1 MGILFM
7 RKVFL
12 FFFLMVTFIAN
23 SMVENF
29 GKSLQFKEDIGVLNV
44 ETQIDSQIEKVNS
57 KIVFSMSYASIFG
70 RTLYPSFIYTYAEI
84 SNQNNRKEE
93 FKYFVGTIYS
103 NKNFEGRIRIKEN
116 KFIKETNIDISVNLG
131 KNEIR
136 IDPLWKFE
144 EFIKMLIPG
153 QIFFSFELIDKKTEK
168 VLANS
173 DIQLSYRS
181 ISECVYA
188 LKDDEGEILDFYSY
202 FASYVNEDSLFIE
215 DFLKE
220 AGENWKYLNKETEG
234 YIPEF
239 QGWLGYQ
246 RGAYYAWVQA
256 FMICYGLYNRG
267 IQYSSIT
274 DTSNASSTVFS
285 QNVRFVDNTILN
297 AQANCVDGS
306 VLIASILEKIG
317 IRTSLVIQNTEESSH
332 MFLAFSEEK
341 NSFDTNKLKYIE
353 TTAISTGDEKA
364 ICPRNIKITPETKFI
379 NIREARAKGIKP
391 IQ

>member
-1 MGILFM
+1 M
-7 RKVFL
+7 RKVVL
-12 FFFLMVTFIAN
+12 FFFLIVTFIAN
-23 SMVENF
+23 SMVGDF
-29 GKSLQFKEDIGVLNV
+29 GELLQFKEDIEVLNI
-44 ETQIDSQIEKVNS
+44 ETQIDSQIEKKNS
-57 KIVFSMSYASIFG
+57 KIVFSMSYASIFNK
-70 RTLYPSFIYTYAEI
+70 TLYPSFIYTYAEI
-84 SNQNNRKEE
+84 SNQSNRKEE

-103 NKNFEGRIRIKEN
+103 EGRIRIKEN
-116 KFIKETNIDISVNLG
+116 KFIKETNIDIPVSLG

-144 EFIKMLIPG
+144 EFIKMVIPG
-153 QIFFSFELIDKKTEK
+153 QLFFSFELIDKKTEK

-173 DIQLSYRS
+173 DILLSYRA

-188 LKDDEGEILDFYSY
+188 LKDDEGEILDFNSY

-220 AGENWKYLNKETEG
+220 ASENWKYLNKTTEG
-234 YIPEF
+234 YVPEF

-246 RGAYYAWVQA
+246 GGSYYTWVQA

-317 IRTSLVIQNTEESSH
+317 IRTSLVIQSTEESSH

-341 NSFDTNKLKYIE
+341 NSFDINKLKYIE
-353 TTAISTGDEKA
+353 TTAINTGDERA
-364 ICPRNIKITPETKFI
+364 ICPLNIKITPETKFI
-379 NIREARAKGIKP
+379 NIREARAEGIKP

>member
-1 MGILFM
+1 M
-7 RKVFL
+7 
-12 FFFLMVTFIAN
+12 
-23 SMVENF
+23 
-29 GKSLQFKEDIGVLNV
+29 
-44 ETQIDSQIEKVNS
+44 
-57 KIVFSMSYASIFG
+57 
-70 RTLYPSFIYTYAEI
+70 
-84 SNQNNRKEE
+84 
-93 FKYFVGTIYS
+93 
-103 NKNFEGRIRIKEN
+103 
-116 KFIKETNIDISVNLG
+116 
-131 KNEIR
+131 
-136 IDPLWKFE
+136 WKFE